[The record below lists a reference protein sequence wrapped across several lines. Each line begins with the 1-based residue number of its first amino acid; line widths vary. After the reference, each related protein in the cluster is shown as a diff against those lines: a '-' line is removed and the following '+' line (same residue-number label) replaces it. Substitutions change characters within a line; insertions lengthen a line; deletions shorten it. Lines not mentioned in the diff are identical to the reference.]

1 MKKLIEFPLDDGDV
15 LLVEVDVEE
24 SPDGLEQVAR
34 NQHGEGL
41 PEKAAMTFHRAMDKV
56 KPAAEAII
64 QRLRGLS
71 EPPDEM
77 EVEFGL
83 KLSADAGA
91 VVASTGMSANYTVKL
106 KWKKDTKA

>member
-1 MKKLIEFPLDDGDV
+1 MKRLIEFPLDDGDV
-15 LLVEVDVEE
+15 LLVEVDVEA
-24 SPDGLEQVAR
+24 SPYGLEQVAR
-34 NQHGEGL
+34 DQHGEGL
-41 PEKAAMTFHRAMDKV
+41 PEKAVMTFYRAMDKV

-77 EVEFGL
+77 EVEFGI
-83 KLSADAGA
+83 KLSAEAGA